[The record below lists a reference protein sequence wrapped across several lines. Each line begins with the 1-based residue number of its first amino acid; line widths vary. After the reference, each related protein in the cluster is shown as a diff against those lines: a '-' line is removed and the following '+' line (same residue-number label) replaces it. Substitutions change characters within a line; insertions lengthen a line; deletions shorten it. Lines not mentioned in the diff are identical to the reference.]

1 MRGGHVTRHVKT
13 DMERVIMVAA
23 KEGTNDA
30 QVGPH
35 CPLPGATGTNRRAA
49 CEPTP
54 PGGHE

>member
-23 KEGTNDA
+23 REGTNDA

-35 CPLPGATGTNRRAA
+35 CPLIDIVIVYPTGASHQ
-49 CEPTP
+49 P
-54 PGGHE
+54 

>member
-1 MRGGHVTRHVKT
+1 MHGGHVTRQVKT

-35 CPLPGATGTNRRAA
+35 CPLPGATGRR
-49 CEPTP
+49 PQ
-54 PGGHE
+54 GGGPREGAV